1 MEPEVIGKDKARE
14 QERAQHKKREKE
26 EEEDVNGASNPE
38 LARERYLRRLLQ
50 SQGAGGGEF
59 RVIRKLVSRLDEMKL
74 DLERVLRQE
83 QSCRPVARMR
93 ARDMELMLRRL
104 GIGMEQ
110 EEYKMLVS
118 VFDHDASGTADLQEM
133 FRSLSLEAWKRRE
146 GNEPLLGRTGRLEEA
161 DKMYE
166 MQQVQRRILQGK
178 ENHVWMLFKKI
189 KRRLE
194 ELELK
199 AEKLVMNMDVNKNG
213 VVDYSEFKRG
223 LRHVGVYVAE
233 AEMRCIF
240 DLLDSDKT
248 GELDLFEMC
257 YLFEIKVANAQAFH
271 DMKQKVMRK
280 SQHRSSK
287 TRDDYDDEAPLPNVD
302 IGEIP
307 VSP

>member
-1 MEPEVIGKDKARE
+1 VIGKDKARE

-233 AEMRCIF
+233 AEMR
-240 DLLDSDKT
+240 
-248 GELDLFEMC
+248 
-257 YLFEIKVANAQAFH
+257 
-271 DMKQKVMRK
+271 
-280 SQHRSSK
+280 
-287 TRDDYDDEAPLPNVD
+287 
-302 IGEIP
+302 
-307 VSP
+307 